1 MEVSNMENNLLSVD
15 DLAEKLNIPKSRVY
29 SFTRQGEIPMIKIGK
44 YCRFQL
50 DEVMNWLKKINEAE

>member
-1 MEVSNMENNLLSVD
+1 MENNLLSVD